1 VQTIKTQMLVKFNI
15 AMVLVVSAV
24 GFIVSWQL
32 DRSISQQ
39 AQLISSGLAN
49 QNSKALANYHNIL
62 NIFIND
68 VKKDMGTVRK
78 NISNNLN
85 VRRAIEMDELKS
97 LTAQLVNFGQQ
108 NRLDFSIVL
117 DLKGRLLASYPYEVD
132 SIWLDN
138 HFQTSKFG
146 NLLRGLLEKGTQAEF
161 LKNGIVV
168 KATPDF
174 LNALGLSHKNVSG
187 KGSIGI
193 ISADIILDDFGD
205 PIGICMTGKLLSG
218 TSDNPLNR
226 LYGSTGS
233 VSAIYLDGVPIQ
245 FAGFANDQTASFD
258 AATLSLGAEIQAGI
272 LNSPDGVY
280 LEIPLGNEKY
290 LTKCTVLTSI
300 EEEKIGIV
308 LVGALKSRVTAATQT
323 FIASGI
329 KAKRE
334 VQRWIIGI
342 ALLSILLFTL
352 GSLQVSRGIVRP
364 ITRVI
369 EGLTA
374 SATEVTSASFQFS
387 SASQSLSVSSS
398 DQASA
403 IEETSASLEEMA
415 AMTKQ
420 NFGNAHEADT
430 LMQKVNQVISQADLS
445 MNDLNTSMNEISA
458 SSEKTSKIIKTID
471 EIAFQTN
478 LLALNAA
485 VEAARAGEAGAGF
498 AVVAD
503 EVRSLAMRCA
513 EAAKNTSELIE
524 DTVKTIKGGSQK
536 VTMVGDVFTQVT
548 ESTAKVGELVAEI
561 AAASKEQAQGIE
573 QVDKTVA
580 EMNNLSQM
588 NAAGAE
594 ESASASEELSGQA
607 DQMKAM
613 VGELAAL
620 VGRTGIDD
628 KMESSAVTSIS
639 MAKIQKDREVAIP
652 AKKPT
657 SNAIDVHRAE
667 EVRPEQVIPVDDE
680 DFKDF

>member
-1 VQTIKTQMLVKFNI
+1 MKTIKTQMLVKFNI
-15 AMVLVVSAV
+15 AVILVVVVV
-24 GFIVSWQL
+24 GLIVSWQL
-32 DRSISQQ
+32 NRSISQQ
-39 AQLISSGLAN
+39 SELISRGLAN
-49 QNSKALANYHNIL
+49 LNSKALANYQNIL
-62 NIFIND
+62 NIFIKD

-85 VRRAIEMDELKS
+85 VRRAIEIDELKS

-108 NRLDFSIVL
+108 NSIDFSIVL
-117 DLKGRLLASYPYEVD
+117 DLKGRHLASYPYEVD

-138 HFQTSKFG
+138 HFQTSKLG
-146 NLLRGLLEKGTQAEF
+146 ILLRGLLKNGAQSDF

-174 LNALGLSHKNVSG
+174 LKALNLSHKNVSG

-193 ISADIILDDFGD
+193 ISADAILDDFGD
-205 PIGICMTGKLLSG
+205 PLGVCIAGKLLSG
-218 TSDNPLNR
+218 SSDNPLIR
-226 LYGSTGS
+226 LYKSTRS
-233 VSAIYLDGVPIQ
+233 VSVIYIENAPIL
-245 FAGFANDQTASFD
+245 FVGFANDQESSFD
-258 AATLSLGAEIQAGI
+258 AVTLKLDPEIQADI
-272 LNSPDGVY
+272 LNRPDGVY

-290 LTKCTVLTSI
+290 LTRCTVITSF

-308 LVGALKSRVTAATQT
+308 LVGALKSRVTAATRT
-323 FIASGI
+323 FIASGL
-329 KAKRE
+329 KAKRD
-334 VQRWIIGI
+334 VQTWIIGI
-342 ALLSILLFTL
+342 ALVSILLFSL
-352 GSLQVSRGIVRP
+352 GSLQVSMGIMRP

-369 EGLTA
+369 EGMTA
-374 SATEVTSASFQFS
+374 SAAQVTSASFQFS
-387 SASQSLSVSSS
+387 SASQSLSESSS
-398 DQASA
+398 DQAAA

-420 NFGNAHEADT
+420 NLGNAHEADT
-430 LMQKVNQVISQADLS
+430 LMQNANQVISQANLS
-445 MNDLNTSMNEISA
+445 MNELNTSMNEISA

-503 EVRSLAMRCA
+503 EVRNLAMRCA

-536 VTMVGDVFTQVT
+536 VTMVGEVFTQVT
-548 ESTAKVGELVAEI
+548 ESTTKVGELVAEI
-561 AAASKEQAQGIE
+561 AAASKEQTQGIE
-573 QVDKTVA
+573 QVDKTVG
-580 EMNNLSQM
+580 EMNNMSQV

-613 VGELAAL
+613 VGELAVL

-628 KMESSAVTSIS
+628 KIGLSAVTSAS
-639 MAKIQKDREVAIP
+639 MVEIQKNR
-652 AKKPT
+652 
-657 SNAIDVHRAE
+657 DVS
-667 EVRPEQVIPVDDE
+667 IPV
-680 DFKDF
+680 KNPQVTRLPHTG

>member
-1 VQTIKTQMLVKFNI
+1 
-15 AMVLVVSAV
+15 
-24 GFIVSWQL
+24 
-32 DRSISQQ
+32 
-39 AQLISSGLAN
+39 
-49 QNSKALANYHNIL
+49 
-62 NIFIND
+62 
-68 VKKDMGTVRK
+68 
-78 NISNNLN
+78 
-85 VRRAIEMDELKS
+85 
-97 LTAQLVNFGQQ
+97 
-108 NRLDFSIVL
+108 
-117 DLKGRLLASYPYEVD
+117 
-132 SIWLDN
+132 
-138 HFQTSKFG
+138 
-146 NLLRGLLEKGTQAEF
+146 
-161 LKNGIVV
+161 
-168 KATPDF
+168 
-174 LNALGLSHKNVSG
+174 
-187 KGSIGI
+187 
-193 ISADIILDDFGD
+193 
-205 PIGICMTGKLLSG
+205 
-218 TSDNPLNR
+218 
-226 LYGSTGS
+226 
-233 VSAIYLDGVPIQ
+233 
-245 FAGFANDQTASFD
+245 
-258 AATLSLGAEIQAGI
+258 
-272 LNSPDGVY
+272 
-280 LEIPLGNEKY
+280 
-290 LTKCTVLTSI
+290 
-300 EEEKIGIV
+300 
-308 LVGALKSRVTAATQT
+308 
-323 FIASGI
+323 
-329 KAKRE
+329 
-334 VQRWIIGI
+334 
-342 ALLSILLFTL
+342 
-352 GSLQVSRGIVRP
+352 
-364 ITRVI
+364 
-369 EGLTA
+369 
-374 SATEVTSASFQFS
+374 
-387 SASQSLSVSSS
+387 
-398 DQASA
+398 
-403 IEETSASLEEMA
+403 
-415 AMTKQ
+415 
-420 NFGNAHEADT
+420 
-430 LMQKVNQVISQADLS
+430 